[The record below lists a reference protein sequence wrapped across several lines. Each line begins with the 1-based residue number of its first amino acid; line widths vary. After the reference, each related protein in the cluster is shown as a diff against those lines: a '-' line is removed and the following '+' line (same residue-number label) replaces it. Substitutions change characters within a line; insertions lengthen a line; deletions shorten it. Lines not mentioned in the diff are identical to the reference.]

1 MTWVSCESGCGILLW
16 AKVPPLTQMDTL
28 TAMGEDQGV
37 VCPASSVA
45 KIAGISVQAAG
56 ISFILQVGT
65 ISLI

>member
-1 MTWVSCESGCGILLW
+1 MTWVSGELVMGSLLW
-16 AKVPPLTQMDTL
+16 TKVPLLTQRDTL
-28 TAMGEDQGV
+28 TAMGEVQGV